1 MARLPYL
8 DKEDLKPEDQELLAR
23 GINLQKILVHSPG
36 ATRAHGAMGQ
46 YIRYGSTMDARLREM
61 AILQGLVGEEPLR
74 VVAPRQDRLR
84 FRRLRGRHPEAH
96 CGECRHDTGLAPID
110 KAVLRAAREIT
121 LDGKVADDTYAA
133 LADHFSNEHL
143 IDLLVTMAFY
153 NAVVRFLAS
162 TEMDVEESYQ
172 PYLDQFPLAG
182 LTDPHRKEPISC

>member
-61 AILQGLVGEEPLR
+61 AILQVGWLAKSPYEWSHHVKIGFDFGVSEDDIRNLS
-74 VVAPRQDRLR
+74 AESA
-84 FRRLRGRHPEAH
+84 GT
-96 CGECRHDTGLAPID
+96 DTDLAPID
-110 KAVLRAAREIT
+110 KAVCRAAREMT

-172 PYLDQFPLAG
+172 PYLDQFPLP
-182 LTDPHRKEPISC
+182 D